1 MQVAVLDD
9 YARAFRKLGCYAKLS
24 GHTVTVYDDTEKD
37 CARLAGRLANAEA
50 VILTQ
55 QRTRLT
61 RATIEKLPG
70 LKLLSLTGRNA
81 SHLDVEACTECGI
94 AVALAR
100 GVGNP
105 SAPAELAWG
114 LILSALRHIPDEV
127 ERLKRGQWQASL
139 GTGVAGRTLGI
150 YAYGRIGSTVARVGK
165 AFGMRAVCWGRE
177 NSTARAREAGF
188 EVAGSRREL
197 FESAD
202 VLSLHLPMK
211 KETRGI
217 VTADDLAQ
225 MQPTALIVNVSRAG
239 LIEEGALV
247 EALRRGRPGF
257 AAVDVYEEEPVLDA
271 RHPLLSMPN
280 VLCTP
285 HLGFV
290 EWSTLEAYYGAA
302 VDNLV
307 AYASGQPANIMN
319 PEALSRR

>member
-61 RATIEKLPG
+61 RATIEKLPR

-114 LILSALRHIPDEV
+114 LILSALRHIP
-127 ERLKRGQWQASL
+127 
-139 GTGVAGRTLGI
+139 
-150 YAYGRIGSTVARVGK
+150 
-165 AFGMRAVCWGRE
+165 
-177 NSTARAREAGF
+177 
-188 EVAGSRREL
+188 
-197 FESAD
+197 
-202 VLSLHLPMK
+202 
-211 KETRGI
+211 
-217 VTADDLAQ
+217 
-225 MQPTALIVNVSRAG
+225 
-239 LIEEGALV
+239 
-247 EALRRGRPGF
+247 
-257 AAVDVYEEEPVLDA
+257 
-271 RHPLLSMPN
+271 
-280 VLCTP
+280 
-285 HLGFV
+285 
-290 EWSTLEAYYGAA
+290 
-302 VDNLV
+302 
-307 AYASGQPANIMN
+307 
-319 PEALSRR
+319 